1 MPILDGVQATRKI
14 REHEESERIHP
25 TTVIALTGLGSASIR
40 RDATASGVNVFLTK
54 PVNLR
59 SLKEV
64 LHEYIDGGT

>member
-1 MPILDGVQATRKI
+1 MPILDGVQATHRI
-14 REHEESERIHP
+14 REHEQAERIHA

-54 PVNLR
+54 PVNLK

-64 LHEYIDGGT
+64 LDEYMNGMA